1 MDGEDAGQRLT
12 RALQEL
18 KGARKIAEHN
28 PTNVNQQTVRVCEEH
43 LNTLL
48 DAHPRERETQHA

>member
-1 MDGEDAGQRLT
+1 MDGEDHGERLT

-18 KGARKIAEHN
+18 RGARKIAEHN

-48 DAHPRERETQHA
+48 DEQERRIINA